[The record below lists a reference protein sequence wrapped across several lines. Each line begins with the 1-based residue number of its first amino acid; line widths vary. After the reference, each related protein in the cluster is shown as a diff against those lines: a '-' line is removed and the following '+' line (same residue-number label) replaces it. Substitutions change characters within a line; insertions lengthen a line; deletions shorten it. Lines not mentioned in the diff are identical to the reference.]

1 MIVPNAK
8 RAKWPGNKTDTIVF
22 PMLILISCLLLFIS
36 ALALIV
42 LRVTQQN
49 RRYAWLAAV
58 GGAALAAISVFIW
71 QTQMPFDLTLPSWQ
85 PDTLFLNPALF
96 RADGVS
102 WPLALSIVVLTLSIM
117 LTSVARPVIANSL
130 NWAGG
135 LAIGGIGI
143 MAVTADNPLTLLL
156 VWAALDLTE
165 LITQL
170 IFADNSSNNEQVV
183 TSFST
188 RALGIGLLLW
198 ANIISIAQGSSF
210 DFQSIAPDAGLYL
223 VAAAGLRL
231 GVLPLHLPYSSE
243 STLRRGLGTL
253 LRLVSAASSIVLLTH
268 IPAGSLN
275 SGLTPFL
282 LGFSILAALYGGW
295 MWLRA
300 PDELTGRPYWVIG
313 LAALSITAALS
324 GNPLGAVAWGC
335 ALVLVGGALF
345 LASVQQVWLNRA
357 LLIGAWS
364 LSSLPFSLTASAWL
378 GNLGFFIP
386 FVIAAQA
393 LIVAGF
399 IRHALRPSGRDTLD
413 SQPRWAL
420 AAYPTGIILLLAIQL
435 LLGFIGWDGA
445 LQIGAWVQAI
455 IVSLLTFGLVWATP
469 RFRILNPIRAHWV
482 NSTSSRTDSV
492 YSSAWTLYR
501 VLGRISRAINI
512 TLEGEGGIMW
522 TLLFLVI
529 FVSLLTQGIP

>member
-1 MIVPNAK
+1 
-8 RAKWPGNKTDTIVF
+8 
-22 PMLILISCLLLFIS
+22 MLILISCLLLFIS

-49 RRYAWLAAV
+49 RRYAWLVAV
-58 GGAALAAISVFIW
+58 GGAALATISVFVW
-71 QTQMPFDLTLPSWQ
+71 QTQMPFDLALPSWQ
-85 PDTLFLNPALF
+85 PETLFSNPPLF

-102 WPLALSIVVLTLSIM
+102 WALALSVVVLTLSIM

-135 LAIGGIGI
+135 LVIGGIGI

-170 IFADNSSNNEQVV
+170 IFADSSSNNEKVV

-198 ANIISIAQGSSF
+198 ANIVSIAQGSSF
-210 DFQSIAPDAGLYL
+210 DFQTIAPGSGLYL

-243 STLRRGLGTL
+243 SKLRRGLGTL

-268 IPAGSLN
+268 VPPDSLR

-282 LGFSILAALYGGW
+282 LGFSVMVALYGGW

-378 GNLGFFIP
+378 GNLGFFLP

-393 LIVAGF
+393 LIIAGF

-413 SQPRWAL
+413 AQPRWAL
-420 AAYPTGIILLLAIQL
+420 AAYPTGIILLLASQL
-435 LLGFIGWDGA
+435 VLGFIGWDGA
-445 LQIGAWVQAI
+445 LQIGAWIQAI

-482 NSTSSRTDSV
+482 NTTASRTDSI
-492 YSSAWTLYR
+492 YSGVWSLYR
-501 VLGRISRAINI
+501 VFGRISKTINI